1 MQLAFFRVIDN
12 QSQRMIIY
20 KKCLGICNGYN
31 EEGVQVVSM
40 IIELAGAMG
49 MFKEV
54 DKSD

>member
-1 MQLAFFRVIDN
+1 
-12 QSQRMIIY
+12 MIIF
-20 KKCLGICNGYN
+20 KKCLGICNAYN

-40 IIELAGAMG
+40 IIELTGAMG